1 MFEMWSSGMQR
12 ADLSLGIP
20 TYMGM
25 HIPLGAQEV
34 PAELPRSSEGQAFAA
49 GGCQLHQ
56 WQQIIMFHLAW

>member
-1 MFEMWSSGMQR
+1 MQR

-34 PAELPRSSEGQAFAA
+34 PAELPRSSEGQEHAEPLLQEGANCTN
-49 GGCQLHQ
+49 GSK
-56 WQQIIMFHLAW
+56 